1 MATRSR
7 IGFQL
12 DDYSIHSVYCHWDG
26 SPSHNGKILLEDY
39 NEAAKVRELVSHG
52 AISSLKTDRDWNR
65 QEREPQPLYYV
76 ERGEPVEIL
85 VSDLEGFLSADCGEE
100 YCYLFTVNGEW
111 KCFDLGR
118 SDGIAQVDLAPAAF
132 LSLVA

>member
-12 DDYSIHSVYCHWDG
+12 DDYSIHSVYVHFDG
-26 SPSHNGKILLEDY
+26 SPSYNGKILLEDY
-39 NEAAKVRELVSHG
+39 TDPYKVIELVSKG
-52 AISSLKTDRDWNR
+52 SISSLKSSRDWQGNP
-65 QEREPQPLYYV
+65 REEQPLYYV

-85 VSDLEGFLSADCGEE
+85 VSDLEGFLSADSGEE
-100 YCYLFTVNGEW
+100 YCYLFTVNNEW

-118 SDGIAQVDLAPAAF
+118 SDGIAQIDLPSAA
-132 LSLVA
+132 LLNLVG